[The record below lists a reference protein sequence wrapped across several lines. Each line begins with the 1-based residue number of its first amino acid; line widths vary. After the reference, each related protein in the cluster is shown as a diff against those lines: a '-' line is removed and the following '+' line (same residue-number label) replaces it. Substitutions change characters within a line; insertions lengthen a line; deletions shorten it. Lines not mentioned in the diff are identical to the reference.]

1 MQPFSQLPTVF
12 AGTEAVRLKYA
23 VDAVHYVDEMA
34 KVRALLQRSSSC
46 SC

>member
-1 MQPFSQLPTVF
+1 MVA

-34 KVRALLQRSSSC
+34 KVRTVL
-46 SC
+46 